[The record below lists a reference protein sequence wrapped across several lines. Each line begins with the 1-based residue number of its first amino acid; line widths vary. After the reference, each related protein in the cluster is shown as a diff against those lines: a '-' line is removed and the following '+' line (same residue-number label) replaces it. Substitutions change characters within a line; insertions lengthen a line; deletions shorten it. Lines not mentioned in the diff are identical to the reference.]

1 MIAMEL
7 PLRLDFEFARRDL
20 EKGRAG
26 ASRPLCAM
34 RVDLHFDYFPGIR
47 RLNDL
52 ALLRRMT
59 FRLRKA
65 KPDPS
70 WQVIVIARVTSHV

>member
-26 ASRPLCAM
+26 ASRPLSAM
-34 RVDLHFDYFPGIR
+34 RIDYFPASAASMISPFFG
-47 RLNDL
+47 
-52 ALLRRMT
+52 A
-59 FRLRKA
+59 
-65 KPDPS
+65 
-70 WQVIVIARVTSHV
+70 